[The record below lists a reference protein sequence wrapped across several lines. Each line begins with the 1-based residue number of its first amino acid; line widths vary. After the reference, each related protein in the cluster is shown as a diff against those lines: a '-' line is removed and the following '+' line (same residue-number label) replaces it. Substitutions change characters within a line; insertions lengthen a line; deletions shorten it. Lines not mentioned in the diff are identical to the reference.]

1 MSNNTNNENNDN
13 YYQKLEEN
21 NITLNSNATNNERT
35 SLVDKQKTLY
45 YWQKCKDCLKIS
57 MLFLLILGLIAY
69 FGFIWYFQPI
79 NKHKHL

>member
-35 SLVDKQKTLY
+35 SLVDKQKHY
-45 YWQKCKDCLKIS
+45 IIGKNAKIV
-57 MLFLLILGLIAY
+57 
-69 FGFIWYFQPI
+69 
-79 NKHKHL
+79 